1 MYPVNRNPGCSGLK
15 VLNATTNRSA
25 AITSLPISPS
35 HPARRRLWALA
46 PARGDITLAARNA
59 FGTTPINPPTKVGIA
74 RPESSAS
81 QTIAATPS
89 AVASCVSRM
98 LRTVF
103 IHRSL
108 ATKTPRGPP
117 GGPWRFHA

>member
-1 MYPVNRNPGCSGLK
+1 MYPVNRNPGCSGFK
-15 VLNATTNRSA
+15 VLNATTNRIA

-35 HPARRRLWALA
+35 HPARSRLSALL

-74 RPESSAS
+74 RSEPNPI
-81 QTIAATPS
+81 QTIAATTN
-89 AVASCVSRM
+89 AVASCASRM

-103 IHRSL
+103 NSPVRWRRR
-108 ATKTPRGPP
+108 KPR
-117 GGPWRFHA
+117 AL